1 MLDPRFKNMFGID
14 KKIKKQ
20 FNHKLVFDKML
31 NLLSIMD
38 IDKQSK
44 QKVREVLIETRYILN
59 KSIRWKDLQNIT
71 IMYYILDN
79 HRFFMKK
86 LNNSIYD
93 EFDRNELLINKT
105 ELFHDIILS
114 FEKGDLTREQLL
126 DSIKSTLLNSGQFS
140 EEDVNSFLSLI
151 GMTSDETVSNPEEQ
165 FNEIMEMIKQKEE
178 TDVST
183 DKTEE

>member
-79 HRFFMKK
+79 HRLFMKK
-86 LNNSIYD
+86 LKM
-93 EFDRNELLINKT
+93 RLL
-105 ELFHDIILS
+105 S
-114 FEKGDLTREQLL
+114 R
-126 DSIKSTLLNSGQFS
+126 
-140 EEDVNSFLSLI
+140 
-151 GMTSDETVSNPEEQ
+151 
-165 FNEIMEMIKQKEE
+165 
-178 TDVST
+178 
-183 DKTEE
+183 